1 MEVRVMKIISRRMP
15 LGRETNN
22 IVTRST
28 ERYRVQPASEV
39 LDPGKQSVP
48 HPYDQFRDLE
58 SARLM
63 EERYGI
69 KEEGLF

>member
-1 MEVRVMKIISRRMP
+1 MKIISRRMP
-15 LGRETNN
+15 MEKETNN
-22 IVTRST
+22 IVTCST
-28 ERYRVQPASEV
+28 ERYRVQPASGV
-39 LDPGKQSVP
+39 LGPGKQFVP

-69 KEEGLF
+69 KEESLF